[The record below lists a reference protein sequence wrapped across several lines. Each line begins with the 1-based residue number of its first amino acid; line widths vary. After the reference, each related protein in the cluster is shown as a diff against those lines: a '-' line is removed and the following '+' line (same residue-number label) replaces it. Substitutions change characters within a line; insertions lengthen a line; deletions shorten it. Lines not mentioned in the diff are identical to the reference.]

1 MVFENQAPGK
11 QVSTGIGTK
20 PVFINGAIWNS
31 NAFVKKNAI
40 LAPIGPANKFGIRG
54 KNSKSSNKTFFS
66 G

>member
-1 MVFENQAPGK
+1 MVFENQPPGK
-11 QVSTGIGTK
+11 QISTGIGTK
-20 PVFINGAIWNS
+20 PVFINGALWNS
-31 NAFVKKNAI
+31 NAFVKKNSI

>member
-11 QVSTGIGTK
+11 QISTGVGTK
-20 PVFINGAIWNS
+20 PVFVNGTPWNS
-31 NAFVKKNAI
+31 NAFVKKNCI

-54 KNSKSSNKTFFS
+54 KNSKSSHKTFFS